1 MAKKKLQ
8 GVKTSRSDVQVAVA
22 WGSVLR
28 AAGRAEKRVMRRCDI
43 VDHRL
48 EELQLVSKATREGYL
63 KVAVD

>member
-1 MAKKKLQ
+1 MATKKKIQ
-8 GVKTSRSDVQVAVA
+8 GVKSERTDVKVA

>member
-1 MAKKKLQ
+1 MANKIKIK
-8 GVKTSRSDVQVAVA
+8 GVKTSRSDVTVA

-48 EELQLVSKATREGYL
+48 EELDLVAKATRDGFL